1 MDIAI
6 HPEIKAL
13 KKYFDP
19 FDIKISKSDECI
31 REDLFFVDIAID
43 QESWKILID
52 DEYSDFDLNK
62 PLVNWFLML
71 SALELYAETDD
82 FLSWAKQKNIDAS
95 ATKWLA
101 YYKSLDSIYQEI
113 EKRLGKIDS
122 CISHY
127 EYNLR
132 TGAIVTLLK

>member
-1 MDIAI
+1 MGTDI

-19 FDIKISKSDECI
+19 FEIKILKSNELI
-31 REDLFFVDIAID
+31 RDDLFFVALTID

-62 PLVNWFLML
+62 PLVNWFLIL
-71 SALELYAETDD
+71 SALEIYAQTDD

-95 ATKWLA
+95 SIKWLT
-101 YYKSLDSIYQEI
+101 YYKSLTTIYQEI
-113 EKRLGKIDS
+113 EKKLGKIDS

-127 EYNLR
+127 DYNLR

>member
-1 MDIAI
+1 MDVAI

-19 FDIKISKSDECI
+19 FEIKISKSKELI
-31 REDLFFVDIAID
+31 RDDLFFVDIAID
-43 QESWKILID
+43 QKSWKILVD
-52 DEYSDFDLNK
+52 DEYLDFDLNK
-62 PLVNWFLML
+62 PLVNWFLIL
-71 SALELYAETDD
+71 SALELYAHSDD
-82 FLSWAKQKNIDAS
+82 FLSWTKQQNIDAS
-95 ATKWLA
+95 TMKWLA
-101 YYKSLDSIYQEI
+101 YYKSLDTIYQEI
-113 EKRLGKIDS
+113 EKKLGKIDS